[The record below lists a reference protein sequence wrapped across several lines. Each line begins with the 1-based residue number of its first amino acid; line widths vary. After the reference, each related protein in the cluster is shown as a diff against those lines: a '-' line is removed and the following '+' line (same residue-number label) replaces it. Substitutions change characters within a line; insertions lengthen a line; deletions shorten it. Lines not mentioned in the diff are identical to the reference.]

1 MLVLD
6 SLTSMEHFALP
17 NETQYW
23 LEQSKSVNII
33 VTGKTGVG
41 KSTLINSLVGKQ
53 VTNEGDTLAPE
64 TMEVI
69 SHIANVSGVDVAIW
83 DTPGLQDGT
92 ENENKYIDDMVTK
105 CSDYDLVIY
114 CTSMT
119 ESRFGVSDDIKA
131 ISVLTKSFGESLWKH
146 AVFVLTRCNQ
156 VLPTKKD
163 PDMRN
168 RKFQLFSEIIPKV
181 LIKCGVAES
190 LANLVPVIP
199 AGYIEEDGSG
209 RDILPL
215 NKDWLSNFWYI
226 SLVRMRE
233 GAQPAMV
240 KANIHRIKKEEDVS
254 EEDMK
259 KPAHEQPIIYSQDV
273 ILRYMA
279 ITPITSVIGTLLG
292 MPFGPAGTLV
302 GSAAGAYVGLAISRA
317 MSKR

>member
-1 MLVLD
+1 M
-6 SLTSMEHFALP
+6 
-17 NETQYW
+17 
-23 LEQSKSVNII
+23 
-33 VTGKTGVG
+33 
-41 KSTLINSLVGKQ
+41 
-53 VTNEGDTLAPE
+53 
-64 TMEVI
+64 
-69 SHIANVSGVDVAIW
+69 ANHCGH
-83 DTPGLQDGT
+83 TPFLFLQD
-92 ENENKYIDDMVTK
+92 
-105 CSDYDLVIY
+105 
-114 CTSMT
+114 
-119 ESRFGVSDDIKA
+119 A
-131 ISVLTKSFGESLWKH
+131 
-146 AVFVLTRCNQ
+146 NQ

-199 AGYIEEDGSG
+199 GGYIEQGGDG

-215 NKDWLSNFWYI
+215 NNNWLSNVWYI

-233 GAQPAMV
+233 GAQPAMM
-240 KANIHRIKKEEDVS
+240 KAYIHRIKKEEDVS

-279 ITPITSVIGTLLG
+279 PIMSVIGTLLG

-302 GSAAGAYVGLAISRA
+302 GSAAGAYCTWVGLLVRQCPNGTGKCPPPPPPPPFLPLSPY
-317 MSKR
+317 